1 MNKDYYEILGVSK
14 SATDA
19 EIKSAYRKKA
29 REHHPDVAK
38 NKEEAEKK
46 FKEINEA
53 YQVLSD
59 KNKRAQY
66 DQFGS
71 SAFNQGGPSGAGAGG
86 NPFGGGFNQS
96 GYTYTWSN
104 ASGGQNPFGEGVDPF
119 DIFEEVFGFR
129 GFGGRNRQ
137 PQKGKNLYYELLIS
151 FVDSIKGTTK
161 KIRVGKEEF
170 DVKIPAGVNTGTELK
185 ITGKGGEAPSK
196 DLPRGDLFLSLRV
209 QEVPDFERHG
219 SDIYSLER
227 IKLTDAVLG
236 AKVKVKTIDP
246 DSKDAFGSVT
256 LKVPAGTASGT
267 VFRVR
272 GSGVPKLRNGGRGD
286 HYVKVE
292 INIPD
297 KLSKKQKD
305 LLDQLSKE
313 GL

>member
-14 SATDA
+14 NASTND
-19 EIKSAYRKKA
+19 IKSAYRRKA

-71 SAFNQGGPSGAGAGG
+71 SSFNQGASSGGQYQ
-86 NPFGGGFNQS
+86 NPFGGGSNKN
-96 GYTYTWSN
+96 GYTYTWSSN
-104 ASGGQNPFGEGVDPF
+104 NGGQNPFGEGVDPF

-137 PQKGKNLYYELLIS
+137 PQKGKNLYYELTIS

-170 DVKIPAGVNTGTELK
+170 DVKIPSGVNTGTELK

-209 QEVPDFERHG
+209 QEIPDFERHG
-219 SDIYSLER
+219 SDIYSLEH
-227 IKLTDAVLG
+227 IKLTQAVLG
-236 AKVKVKTIDP
+236 DKVKIKTIDP
-246 DSKDAFGSVT
+246 STKDALGFVT
-256 LKVPAGTASGT
+256 LKIPAGTTSGT

-286 HYVKVE
+286 HFVKVTVD
-292 INIPD
+292 IPE
-297 KLSKKQKD
+297 KLSRKQKQ
-305 LLDQLSKE
+305 LLEELSKE